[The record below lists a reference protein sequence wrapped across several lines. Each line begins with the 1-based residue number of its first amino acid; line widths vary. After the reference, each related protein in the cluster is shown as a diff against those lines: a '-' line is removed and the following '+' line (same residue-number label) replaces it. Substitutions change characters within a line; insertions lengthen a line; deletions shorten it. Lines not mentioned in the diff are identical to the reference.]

1 MYVNSGLNQRNIK
14 INEKPFL
21 IIDLKIKKEG
31 QGNDIRHT
39 LTTKPDLLEACEE
52 LFELNNAMLSACS
65 MLNRMDKVVFP
76 LLTLPSPKLRPPNTK
91 EAEIRKV
98 QRGIAGM
105 LHFSIQRAYKKLA
118 EIRKF
123 VHILGKE
130 PNTIIMDLKRQTAA

>member
-1 MYVNSGLNQRNIK
+1 MV
-14 INEKPFL
+14 
-21 IIDLKIKKEG
+21 DLKIKKEG
-31 QGNDIRHT
+31 QGNDTRHT

-65 MLNRMDKVVFP
+65 MLNRMDKTVFP

-91 EAEIRKV
+91 EAEIRRI

-105 LHFSIQRAYKKLA
+105 LHFSIQRAYKKIG

-130 PNTIIMDLKRQTAA
+130 PATIIMDLKRQTAAQF